1 MGLWRSITTGAAFRF
16 CGLCGAA
23 ISQRLIGGGGIAEAV
38 NQSLKL
44 TPDRRRRHRRSR
56 ESVAQISA

>member
-1 MGLWRSITTGAAFRF
+1 MGRWRSIIIGAVCRY

-38 NQSLKL
+38 NQPL
-44 TPDRRRRHRRSR
+44 
-56 ESVAQISA
+56 